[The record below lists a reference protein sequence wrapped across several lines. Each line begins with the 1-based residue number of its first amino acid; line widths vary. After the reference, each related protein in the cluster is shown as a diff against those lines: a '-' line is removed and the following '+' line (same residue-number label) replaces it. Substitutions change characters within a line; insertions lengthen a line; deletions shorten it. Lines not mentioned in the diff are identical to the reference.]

1 MIVRQGTEGRD
12 QWMIYS
18 LDQMVPPD
26 HLVRKIDQA
35 IDFSFIYELV
45 EDLYSEDSGRPAVD
59 PVVLFKIPFIQY
71 VFGIRSMR
79 QTIEEIQVNTAYRW
93 FLGLSPA
100 DEVPHFTTFGKN
112 YARRFSDTPVFEQ
125 IFARILKQAID
136 SGYVKPEDVFI
147 DGTHVKASAN
157 KNKRMKVLV
166 KEESRL
172 YAELLEA
179 EINHLRE
186 EEGKGPLKKKEEAP
200 AEKAIQQSTTDPEA
214 GLFYKNHQERMFCYS
229 ANTACDRNGFVL
241 GVHVSAGNIHDSR
254 NFVPLFNQVKERVGR
269 IESVIAD
276 AGYVTPH
283 IAKHCFDHGT
293 VPVLP
298 YKRPMTRREHFKK
311 HEYAYDEYHDCYLC
325 PRDRVLRYRRTDR
338 DGYRI
343 YASDPKDCCH
353 CPDRNRCTQSQNT
366 TKIIT
371 RHIWAD
377 YLEEA
382 DHLRH
387 TAANK
392 GLYALRSQTIERVF
406 ADYKEKHGMRYTH
419 YRGLRKV
426 TDEAWL
432 AFACMNMKKLA
443 NWSWRRTA

>member
-186 EEGKGPLKKKEEAP
+186 EEGKGPLKKRR
-200 AEKAIQQSTTDPEA
+200 ST
-214 GLFYKNHQERMFCYS
+214 GRKS
-229 ANTACDRNGFVL
+229 
-241 GVHVSAGNIHDSR
+241 DS
-254 NFVPLFNQVKERVGR
+254 
-269 IESVIAD
+269 
-276 AGYVTPH
+276 
-283 IAKHCFDHGT
+283 AKHH
-293 VPVLP
+293 
-298 YKRPMTRREHFKK
+298 RP
-311 HEYAYDEYHDCYLC
+311 
-325 PRDRVLRYRRTDR
+325 
-338 DGYRI
+338 
-343 YASDPKDCCH
+343 
-353 CPDRNRCTQSQNT
+353 
-366 TKIIT
+366 
-371 RHIWAD
+371 
-377 YLEEA
+377 
-382 DHLRH
+382 
-387 TAANK
+387 
-392 GLYALRSQTIERVF
+392 
-406 ADYKEKHGMRYTH
+406 
-419 YRGLRKV
+419 
-426 TDEAWL
+426 
-432 AFACMNMKKLA
+432 
-443 NWSWRRTA
+443 